1 MNREEKKNIIDDLSV
16 KLKEGDSIYFTKIHG
31 LNSVQ
36 TASLRRICFE
46 RGVSLLVVKNRLL
59 RKAMEEQKEK
69 DFSKFFDLLKENTSL
84 MISASQKVPAKIIK
98 EFLDKNGTETPILK
112 GAFIDNEVYLGHENI
127 EMLSNLK
134 SREELI
140 GDVLN
145 LLQSPIKNLISSLS
159 SGSSNL
165 TGILKSISEKDGNIS
180 KKEMDDKEK
189 ESTPKASEEEENS
202 DKTAVEEQ
210 TPVVDEALAEE
221 EKNSDESNESSD
233 NKE

>member
-1 MNREEKKNIIDDLSV
+1 MNREEKKNIINDLSV

-159 SGSSNL
+159 SGSNNL
-165 TGILKSISEKDGNIS
+165 TGILKSISEKGGNIS
-180 KKEMDDKEK
+180 KKEMDDNEK
-189 ESTPKASEEEENS
+189 ESTPKASEEENS
-202 DKTAVEEQ
+202 GTTAVEEQ
-210 TPVVDEALAEE
+210 APVVDEALAEE

-233 NKE
+233 NKA

>member
-159 SGSSNL
+159 SGSNNL
-165 TGILKSISEKDGNIS
+165 TGILKSISEKGGNIS
-180 KKEMDDKEK
+180 KKEMDNNEK
-189 ESTPKASEEEENS
+189 ESTPKASEEENS
-202 DKTAVEEQ
+202 GTTAVEEQ
-210 TPVVDEALAEE
+210 APVVDEALAEE

-233 NKE
+233 NKA